1 LSFDHRCRFFVLST
15 LQANHPEYRKIQ
27 YPPKIQHPYE
37 TRPYPVKSLLSEM
50 DMKELTALAK
60 KPGFVIFDTHRGS
73 HLFDAVRKASEM
85 LINKINGQ
93 KA

>member
-1 LSFDHRCRFFVLST
+1 M
-15 LQANHPEYRKIQ
+15 
-27 YPPKIQHPYE
+27 
-37 TRPYPVKSLLSEM
+37 KSLLSEM

>member
-1 LSFDHRCRFFVLST
+1 
-15 LQANHPEYRKIQ
+15 
-27 YPPKIQHPYE
+27 
-37 TRPYPVKSLLSEM
+37 M

-60 KPGFVIFDTHRGS
+60 KPGFVIFDIHRGA
-73 HLFDAVRKASEM
+73 HLLTSSRKAIEM

>member
-1 LSFDHRCRFFVLST
+1 
-15 LQANHPEYRKIQ
+15 
-27 YPPKIQHPYE
+27 
-37 TRPYPVKSLLSEM
+37 M

-60 KPGFVIFDTHRGS
+60 KPGFVIFDTRRGS